1 MPAPF
6 AAREARVNQ
15 AVVGH
20 LANAMAIVKGNS
32 VPVVFDRLYSEALD
46 GDAAAY
52 SPVVLGMD
60 ADLAGVVYGE
70 TISVHSQAYTVVEI
84 EPDGTGLTRLR
95 LRK

>member
-6 AAREARVNQ
+6 AAIEARVNN

-20 LANAMAIVKGNS
+20 LANAMAIVKGNP

-52 SPVVLGMD
+52 APVVMGKD
-60 ADLAGVVYGE
+60 ADLVGVIYGE
-70 TISVHSQAYTVVEI
+70 SITVHSQAYTVVEI
-84 EPDGTGLTRLR
+84 EPDGTGLTRMR